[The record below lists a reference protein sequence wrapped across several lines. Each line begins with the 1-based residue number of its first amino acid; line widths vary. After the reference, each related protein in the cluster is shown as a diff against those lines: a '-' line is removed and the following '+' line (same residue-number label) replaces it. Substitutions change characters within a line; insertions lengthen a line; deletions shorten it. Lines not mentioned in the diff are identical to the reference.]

1 MLELKISRNHRSLLV
16 HKDLLFQSTR
26 IFFLT
31 NKKRKGSSILVPQG
45 TFSRSCK
52 TFSRSSQAR
61 STPLSHLRNW
71 LLWQPVYVVLKL
83 GIYSPFSH
91 VPMIAFTNPG
101 NRRIFFKQPFLFES
115 FLFFYRSH
123 CSVLVCLPQRK
134 IQSQAIRDHS
144 VEGRIAQDMK
154 NLCLAQY
161 IFRFL
166 PLRISQA
173 Q

>member
-16 HKDLLFQSTR
+16 HKDLMFQSTR
-26 IFFLT
+26 ICCLFFLT
-31 NKKRKGSSILVPQG
+31 NKKRKGPSILVPQG
-45 TFSRSCK
+45 

-91 VPMIAFTNPG
+91 VPMIALTNPS